1 MAHNSFFT
9 LDTLQQAAHPTADT
23 LKTAA
28 VQGAAEQGGKF
39 DFGALLEHMRD
50 SHELEIPWQH
60 NGQFMHIS
68 LPHLPP
74 VQIGGITFDFSI
86 TKHVLFLL
94 VSAVLLF
101 LVAVR
106 AARVV
111 RAHPVPKGMGN
122 LIELFIIFIRDEVAV
137 PNMGHAGI
145 KYVPYLT
152 TTFLFI
158 LIMNLFGLIPFGATP
173 TSNVS
178 VTAGLAGIALIMIQV
193 AAIRAQGWKHYLAH
207 LTGGVH
213 PILWPIMIPIEI
225 LGIFTKPFALC
236 VRLFANMTGGHIV
249 ILALI
254 GLIFLFR
261 SLIVAPVSVAFTL
274 GINMLELFVA
284 FLQAYVFTIIT
295 ALLMGL
301 GMPTEHGEEHS
312 H

>member
-1 MAHNSFFT
+1 MA
-9 LDTLQQAAHPTADT
+9 QAAAGH
-23 LKTAA
+23 
-28 VQGAAEQGGKF
+28 GEKF
-39 DFGALLEHMRD
+39 EFGALLDHMKD

-60 NGQFMHIS
+60 DGHFMHIT
-68 LPHLPP
+68 LPHFPP
-74 VQIGGITFDFSI
+74 VEIVGITFDFSI

-94 VSAVLLF
+94 LSAVLLF
-101 LVAVR
+101 IVAVR
-106 AARVV
+106 ASRRV
-111 RAHPVPKGMGN
+111 RSSEVPRGVGN
-122 LIELFIIFIRDEVAV
+122 LIEVFVLFIRDEIAVA
-137 PNMGHAGI
+137 NMGQAGI

-158 LIMNLFGLIPFGATP
+158 LVMNLFGLIPFGATA

-261 SLIVAPVSVAFTL
+261 TIIVAPVSVAFTL

-301 GMPTEHGEEHS
+301 GMPSEESEEHGH
-312 H
+312 